1 MPGENARIC
10 AFRGRSRPSENEI
23 VQRSVRRVG
32 TMPRMSVNR
41 AKSILKENDY
51 FYGNEILPEF
61 RARQK
66 AALKELESVPE
77 DGPNEVGMQTINPK
91 TEVGK
96 YFVEFS
102 SGSTIHGLNHLVAPH
117 RHPVEK

>member
-1 MPGENARIC
+1 MPK
-10 AFRGRSRPSENEI
+10 
-23 VQRSVRRVG
+23 V
-32 TMPRMSVNR
+32 SVNQ
-41 AKSILKENDY
+41 AKSISKENDY

-66 AALKELESVPE
+66 ANLKELKSVPE

-91 TEVGK
+91 TELGK

-117 RHPVEK
+117 RHPIEK